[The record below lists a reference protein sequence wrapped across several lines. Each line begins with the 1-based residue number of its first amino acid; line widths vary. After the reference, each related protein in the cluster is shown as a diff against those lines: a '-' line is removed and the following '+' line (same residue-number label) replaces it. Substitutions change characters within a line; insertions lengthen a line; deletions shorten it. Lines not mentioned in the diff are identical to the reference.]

1 MFLSGDRRIF
11 GPNLS
16 KTGVRTTLR
25 RLLRLLTVNY
35 FLLGTIVLAIQTSS
49 AIYMGVDSKVIAVG
63 PTVLNVERQPKIHQ
77 SGQVVFAHAGLF
89 KDTNGKLDLITTA
102 KGAILEGGSLD
113 QIMDRF
119 VNRIR
124 PQLLA
129 SLSDIR
135 SENPSYF
142 KEKMKRPL
150 DVIFASA
157 RNGVLRTIV
166 VEFTVTDTSSAV
178 VDLRTAFVHCPGD
191 CQSLPSVIA
200 FGEHDAADRYLDSRV
215 LQRLGPIAAIR
226 ETIKI
231 QADATPDYVSL
242 PATVWSIDQS
252 GIHEVK

>member
-1 MFLSGDRRIF
+1 
-11 GPNLS
+11 
-16 KTGVRTTLR
+16 
-25 RLLRLLTVNY
+25 
-35 FLLGTIVLAIQTSS
+35 
-49 AIYMGVDSKVIAVG
+49 MGVDSKIIAVG

-89 KDTNGKLDLITTA
+89 KDTNGKLDVIATA
-102 KGAILEGGSLD
+102 QGAILEGGSLD

-129 SLSDIR
+129 SLNDIR

-142 KEKMKRPL
+142 KETMKRPL

-157 RNGVLRTIV
+157 RSGAPKIIV
-166 VEFTVTDTSSAV
+166 VEFTVTDTFSTV

-191 CQSLPSVIA
+191 CKNLPSVIA
-200 FGEHDAADRYLDSRV
+200 FGEHGAADRYLDGRV

-231 QADATPDYVSL
+231 QADATPDSVSL
-242 PATVWSIDQS
+242 PATVWSIDRS